1 MNSNFI
7 ELLKQ
12 YTTIDT
18 KFIDIFFSKFKIG
31 EELDFHIKDIDVAK
45 YLEIDLKTLRKR
57 LNNTFSKSIIFIENV
72 DFIKIK
78 SGKTTGVTYMIN
90 YQCFER
96 LAMGGDSQKSEAVRN
111 YFVKLREFLT
121 ENQRLIYQSFTN
133 YEELNQYSGFEAIYF
148 FAVDTRKNNIFKIG
162 RTRNIINRLRNY
174 NIGRIKD
181 VELKY
186 LALIT
191 NSVLIEKCMKLK
203 LEKNQLIDNREIYQI
218 DPNKLKKII
227 DDCYCKYVSKN
238 KNQKLYEEISIL
250 LGLYAYT
257 KDKINIKPFLIIDQ

>member
-45 YLEIDLKTLRKR
+45 YLEINLKTLRKR

-72 DFIKIK
+72 DFIKVK
-78 SGKTTGVTYMIN
+78 SGKTTSVTYMIN

-96 LAMGGDSQKSEAVRN
+96 LAMGGDSLKSEAVRN

-133 YEELNQYSGFEAIYF
+133 YDELNKYSGFEAIYF
-148 FAVDTRKNNIFKIG
+148 FATDTRKNNIFKIG

-257 KDKINIKPFLIIDQ
+257 KDKINIKPFIIIDK